1 MFRHHYNDR
10 ERRAG
15 FYGKWRRRH
24 ELHHSQYL
32 RHYKYFRFFRPV
44 GVLFNLFILY
54 LLFSWVGIKETGIFL
69 VALFGIKEVAQ
80 FFFLLRLERRI
91 FKPME
96 QLKQGLDEVAKG
108 NYNIKVEYNRP
119 NDLDLLIDAFN
130 EMTGRLH
137 EGEKLQAQY
146 EENRKALLANISHDI
161 KTPITAIQGHIEALL
176 EQKVAGENKDKY
188 LKTIYNNT
196 VYVNKLIDDL
206 FLFSKLDMQKLGLNY
221 ETLQIRAFMQD
232 LMEEYKFNFDEQNI
246 DFQYS
251 DELEPDYWVN
261 VDGKR
266 MKQAFN
272 NILNNAVQHGP
283 ETGLSIQVRL
293 YRQGDFAGIDIRD
306 NGPGIEQ
313 DKLALIFERFYR
325 IDKERTKD
333 LASSGLGL
341 AIARELVEAHG
352 GQISVASPGR
362 AGTCFTI
369 LLPVFHKDAEGEAC
383 Q

>member
-1 MFRHHYNDR
+1 MFKHHDIDKEKCR
-10 ERRAG
+10 G
-15 FYGKWRRRH
+15 FHSKWRRRH

-44 GVLFNLFILY
+44 GVAFNLFILY

-69 VALFGIKEVAQ
+69 VVLFGIKEVAQ
-80 FFFLLRLERRI
+80 FCFLLRVEKRI

-108 NYNIKVEYNRP
+108 NYNMKVEYNGP
-119 NDLDLLIDAFN
+119 NDLNLLIDAFN
-130 EMTGRLH
+130 EMTGRLY

-146 EENRKALLANISHDI
+146 EENRKDLIANISHDL
-161 KTPITAIQGHIEALL
+161 KTPITSIQGHIEALL
-176 EQKVAGENKDKY
+176 EGKVAGENKDKY

-221 ETLQIRAFMQD
+221 ESLPIRAFMQD
-232 LMEEYKFNFDEQNI
+232 LMEEYEFNFAERNI
-246 DFQYS
+246 DFHYS
-251 DELEPDYWVN
+251 DELTQDYWVN
-261 VDGKR
+261 LDGKR
-266 MKQAFN
+266 MKQALN

-283 ETGLSIQVRL
+283 EKGLSIQVSL
-293 YRQGDFAGIDIRD
+293 YQQNGFAGIDIHD
-306 NGPGIEQ
+306 NGPGIEE
-313 DKLALIFERFYR
+313 DKLSLIFDRFYR
-325 IDKERTKD
+325 IDTERTKD
-333 LASSGLGL
+333 FASSGLGL

-352 GQISVASPGR
+352 GKISVASPGR

-369 LLPVFHKDAEGEAC
+369 LLPVLHKDAEGEAC